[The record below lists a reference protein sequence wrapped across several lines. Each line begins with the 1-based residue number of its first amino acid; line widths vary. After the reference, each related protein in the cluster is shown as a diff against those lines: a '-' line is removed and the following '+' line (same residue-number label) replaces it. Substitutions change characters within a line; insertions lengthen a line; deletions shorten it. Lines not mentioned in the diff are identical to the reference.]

1 MKVADRHYRTIWLNE
16 DGRSVDII
24 DQRWLPHDFRIETL
38 RTVDAV
44 AVAIR
49 DMLVRGAPLIGVTA
63 AYGVAIQMADDPS
76 DAALDAVWEKLHA
89 TRPTAI
95 NLRWALDEM
104 RGMLRP
110 IAPAERAAAAYKR
123 AAEIAD
129 EDIELNRNIGKNG
142 LAVIREIAAKKKP
155 GEPVNILT
163 HCNAGWLATVDY
175 GTATAPIYLAV
186 EEGIPVHVYV
196 DETRPR
202 NQGAQLTAWEMAGH
216 GVPHTLIVDN
226 AGGHLMQNGMVD
238 MVIVGT
244 DRTTANGDVCNK
256 IGTYLKALAAHD
268 NGVPFYVGLP
278 SPTIDWTVS
287 DGLKEIPIEERSAD
301 EVSYVWGKTA
311 SGEIAQVRVSPDA
324 SPAGNPAFDVTP
336 ARLVTGLITER
347 GIAEASPEGLRALFP
362 ERQVRKSA

>member
-1 MKVADRHYRTIWLNE
+1 MKVGDRHYRTIWVRE

-24 DQRWLPHDFRIETL
+24 DQRWLPHDFRVE
-38 RTVDAV
+38 TVDTVDGIAT
-44 AVAIR
+44 AIR
-49 DMLVRGAPLIGVTA
+49 DMWVRGAPLIGVTA
-63 AYGVAIQMADDPS
+63 AYGVAIQMRDDPS
-76 DAALDAVWEKLHA
+76 DAALESVWRQLHE

-104 RGMLRP
+104 TRVLSP
-110 IAPAERAAAAYKR
+110 LAASERAGAAWKR

-129 EDIELNRNIGKNG
+129 EDVELNRSIGRYG
-142 LAVIREIAAKKKP
+142 LEIIRKIAAGKKP
-155 GEPVNILT
+155 GEPVRILT

-175 GTATAPIYLAV
+175 GTATAPVYLAV
-186 EEGIPVHVYV
+186 EAGIPVHVYV

-202 NQGAQLTAWEMAGH
+202 NQGAQLTAWEMVGH
-216 GVPHTLIVDN
+216 GVSHTLIVDN
-226 AGGHLMQNGMVD
+226 AGGHLMQHGLVD

-278 SPTIDWTVS
+278 SPTIDWRVH
-287 DGLKEIPIEERSAD
+287 DGLKEIPIEERSGD
-301 EVSYVWGKTA
+301 EVSYVWGKTQ
-311 SGEIAQVRVSPDA
+311 GGDIAQVRISPEKT
-324 SPAGNPAFDVTP
+324 PAANPAFDVTP

-347 GIAEASPEGLRALFP
+347 GIAKASAEGLATLFP
-362 ERQVRKSA
+362 ERAQG

>member
-1 MKVADRHYRTIWLNE
+1 MNVGGKHFRTIWLNE

-24 DQRWLPHDFRIETL
+24 DQRWLPHEFRVVTL
-38 RTVDAV
+38 STVADV

-49 DMLVRGAPLIGVTA
+49 DMWVRGAPLIGVTA
-63 AYGVAIQMADDPS
+63 AYGMAIQMQADAS
-76 DAALDAVWEKLHA
+76 DAALDAAWEQLNE

-104 RGMLRP
+104 RKLLKP
-110 IAPAERAAAAYKR
+110 LPVSERVAAAYKR

-129 EDIELNRNIGKNG
+129 EDVELNRSIGGNG
-142 LAVIREIAAKKKP
+142 LAIIKEIAARKKP
-155 GEPVNILT
+155 GERVNILT

-186 EEGIPVHVYV
+186 EAGIPVHVYV

-226 AGGHLMQNGMVD
+226 AGGHLMQHGEVD

-256 IGTYLKALAAHD
+256 IGTYLKALAARD
-268 NGVPFYVGLP
+268 NDIPFYVALP

-287 DGLKEIPIEERSAD
+287 DGLKEIPIEERSGD
-301 EVSYVWGKTA
+301 EVSFVQGKTET
-311 SGEIAQVRVSPDA
+311 GEIARVRVSPET

-347 GIAEASPEGLRALFP
+347 GVAKASRDGLAALFP
-362 ERQVRKSA
+362 ERK

>member
-1 MKVADRHYRTIWLNE
+1 MNVGERHYRTIWLS
-16 DGRSVDII
+16 DDKRSVEII
-24 DQRWLPHDFRIETL
+24 DQRWLPHEFRVERIGS
-38 RTVDAV
+38 V
-44 AVAIR
+44 AGIATAIR
-49 DMLVRGAPLIGVTA
+49 DMWVRGAPLIGVTA
-63 AYGVAIQMADDPS
+63 AYGVAIQMTDDPS
-76 DAALDAVWEKLHA
+76 DAALGAVWETLHK

-104 RGMLRP
+104 RRSLKP
-110 IAPAERAAAAYKR
+110 IAHEQRAEAAYRR

-129 EDIELNRNIGKNG
+129 EDVGLNRAIGENG
-142 LAVIREIAAKKKP
+142 LKIIKEIAARKKL

-175 GTATAPIYLAV
+175 GTATSPIYLAV
-186 EEGIPVHVYV
+186 EAGIPVHVYV

-226 AGGHLMQNGMVD
+226 AGGHLMQHGEVD

-256 IGTYLKALAAHD
+256 IGTYLKALAAAD
-268 NGVPFYVGLP
+268 NDVPFYVALP
-278 SPTIDWTVS
+278 SPTIDWTVG
-287 DGLKEIPIEERSAD
+287 DGLAEIPIEERSGD
-301 EVSYVWGKTA
+301 EVSLVWGKTA
-311 SGEIAQVRVSPDA
+311 DGRIAQVRVSPEA
-324 SPAGNPAFDVTP
+324 TPAANPAFDVTP

-347 GIAEASPEGLRALFP
+347 GVAKASREGLKAMFP
-362 ERQVRKSA
+362 ERG